1 MPASTENEPTEN
13 EPIANRRKRELAVL
27 VVASVACVALPLVAR
42 NALNNRVSV
51 ELAAQASEALGL
63 PIELGTA
70 SVGLTGTLEIR
81 DVRVGEF
88 FRAKRVMASI
98 APSAQAANGLAP
110 NELLIDQPQLELEL
124 LASGGTN
131 LDAMLARRAA
141 SSKSNSK
148 SASSTGSAS
157 RLRTIRFVNGGL
169 RVNVENIGTIV
180 SSGINLWMRDGKVH
194 ALFGATDIDVHKDD
208 VRLRGT
214 LPRAALDYR
223 RGHGLHRLLA
233 DGGTLS
239 IKGPRGRG
247 MLKELMI
254 SAGLGG
260 EDYQLSAQTGIDR
273 ATGTIKISAQRA
285 PGGFALE
292 SAIDSAPLALIA
304 PWLPASIEARL
315 ASASGGISAKARL
328 GTERS
333 IDVEVRDMHVWGLS
347 VTEPALSRRSLDLD
361 MWVDAKAAV
370 SQSISGTHISADLQ
384 AIRSS
389 DLTLTGSMSGEWPPG
404 ERVPRVA
411 EVELHLGKLPCDA
424 ALNSLPAGLRPSLAG
439 LELRGSIES
448 HLSLGLAR
456 SSNAE
461 THLEVTSGIEGCK
474 VAAEPPVANTRALRG
489 DYEHRTPDG
498 RTRILDE
505 SDASFVDYDEL
516 PSYVPRAFVAAEDA
530 RFFKHEG
537 FDPHQIE
544 RSLAIDMENGKLLR
558 GGSTISQQLVKNL
571 FLNRRRSLARKLQE
585 AILTWRLEA
594 NLSKKRIL
602 EVYLNIIELG
612 DNHTYGIAEASERW
626 FGIAPA
632 DLSVRQTAFLAAM
645 TPEPTSMSARIREAG
660 KLDPIS
666 AARVATILRVM
677 KRARV
682 ISSAQFKKARS
693 KKLSLRSHEIE
704 KQTASND

>member
-1 MPASTENEPTEN
+1 MAAT
-13 EPIANRRKRELAVL
+13 NRSKREIAVL
-27 VVASVACVALPLVAR
+27 AVASVACVALPLVAR
-42 NALNNRVSV
+42 SKLNTRVSV
-51 ELAAQASEALGL
+51 ELAAKASASLGL

-70 SVGLTGTLEIR
+70 SVGLTGTLEIL
-81 DVRVGEF
+81 DVRVGKF

-110 NELLIDQPQLELEL
+110 NELLIDQPQLKVEF
-124 LASGGTN
+124 LATGGTN
-131 LDAMLARRAA
+131 LDAMLARRA
-141 SSKSNSK
+141 SIKKNSN
-148 SASSTGSAS
+148 APTTGSSS
-157 RLRTIRFVNGGL
+157 RLRTLRFVNGGL
-169 RVNVENIGTIV
+169 RVKVENVGTIV

-194 ALFGATDIDVHKDD
+194 ALFGATDIDVEKDD

-233 DGGTLS
+233 DGGTIS
-239 IKGPRGRG
+239 VKSPRGRG
-247 MLKELMI
+247 MLKELMV

-260 EDYQLSAQTGIDR
+260 EEYQLSAQTGIDR
-273 ATGTIKISAQRA
+273 ATGSIKVSARKTLA
-285 PGGFALE
+285 GFDIE

-304 PWLPASIEARL
+304 PWLPVSVEARL
-315 ASASGGISAKARL
+315 ASASGSISAKARL
-328 GTERS
+328 GDTRKL
-333 IDVEVRDMHVWGLS
+333 DVAVRDMHVWDVS

-361 MWVDAKAAV
+361 MWVDATAVV
-370 SQSISGTHISADLQ
+370 SQSNSETRISAELQ
-384 AIRSS
+384 AIRST
-389 DLTLTGSMSGEWPPG
+389 DLTLTGRMSGEWPRG
-404 ERVPRVA
+404 ERIPSVA
-411 EVELHLGKLPCDA
+411 QVELHLGKLPCDA
-424 ALNSLPAGLRPSLAG
+424 ALSSLPAGLRPSLAG

-456 SSNAE
+456 SSAAK
-461 THLEVTSGIEGCK
+461 THLEVASGIKGCK

-498 RTRILDE
+498 RTRVLDR
-505 SDASFVDYDEL
+505 SNANFVDYDDL
-516 PSYVPRAFVAAEDA
+516 PSYVPKAFVAAEDA
-530 RFFKHEG
+530 LFFKHEG
-537 FDPHQIE
+537 FDPHQIA

-585 AILTWRLEA
+585 AVLTWRLEA

-612 DNHTYGIAEASERW
+612 DNHTYGLAEASKRW

-660 KLDPIS
+660 GLDPIS
-666 AARVATILRVM
+666 AGRVATILRVM
-677 KRARV
+677 KRSKV
-682 ISSAQFKKARS
+682 ISSAQFQKARS
-693 KKLSLRSHEIE
+693 RKLNLRSQELG
-704 KQTASND
+704 KQTASNN